1 MNLQFEVW
9 FRFTLLLVYRAS
21 RFFELTLS
29 VHTSSFW
36 KDSISSFFQASKQPK
51 TTRWKKKTIGCHTKI
66 LQSKT
71 ADRSHQA
78 AEKLDETAVTQ
89 ACLEFRDVWKAD
101 KNWGNKGCGPFRM
114 GRDLEL
120 LASFL
125 SVCWFPSQFSSE
137 KGSLEGNPFI
147 CDGLFNSTVSAVQK
161 LSSRI

>member
-89 ACLEFRDVWKAD
+89 ACLEFLDVWKAD
-101 KNWGNKGCGPFRM
+101 KNWGNKGCVLSEWGGIWSNQFC
-114 GRDLEL
+114 
-120 LASFL
+120 SFPL
-125 SVCWFPSQFSSE
+125 SVCWFPSQFSFE
-137 KGSLEGNPFI
+137 KGSLEDNPFI
-147 CDGLFNSTVSAVQK
+147 SFCLWWPFQ
-161 LSSRI
+161 